1 MNTLESIKAKLAPAS
16 GKVIDDLTDVEK
28 KYLAERI
35 IAADAK
41 AAEAEEKA
49 EEVAFPDATDE
60 EAKLPTKL
68 LDGDVY
74 ELLIDASD
82 CTESSG
88 TYTVPTA
95 IVGLNYA
102 VVYAAAFGSTG
113 GGYVPVVAVK
123 GESGWTLKAAAT
135 FTGEFD
141 YFIVR
146 YIKGENSLLSFTIGG
161 TTYEENDYL
170 GPDESGTS
178 HNATTFTFA
187 GPAPQ
192 PLSGEQ
198 PIAFYNGTTKIGADN
213 AGATVSGNTWTA
225 TTEWSP
231 ETAPDKLVLTDVDG
245 NTYEMTLST
254 EAPTTTEEPD
264 TTEAGT

>member
-1 MNTLESIKAKLAPAS
+1 MTIIERIKSKLAPAS
-16 GKVIDDLTDVEK
+16 GMSYEALTDEEK
-28 KYLAERI
+28 NYLAKLI
-35 IAADAK
+35 IAADEK

-49 EEVAFPDATDE
+49 EEVAFPDTTDE

-231 ETAPDKLVLTDVDG
+231 TTAPSKLVLTDSEG
-245 NTYEMTLST
+245 TSYTINLST
-254 EAPTTTEEPD
+254 EAPVADDNAES
-264 TTEAGT
+264 